1 MSIERAEAP
10 TKAEVAYR
18 ALRDAIRSGELPPG
32 ERLRLQDLARRLG
45 MSLTPVRDALRMLA
59 AHGLIEQR
67 ANLGAVVAQCT
78 PERAEDVYRLRLV
91 LEPMA
96 ARLAAEQAT
105 DAQLEI
111 MEGALRVLD
120 RAVAEGR
127 SQDITALNAD
137 FHRAVYSAA
146 RSHYLMD
153 FIDRL
158 WDGVPYQAISLVG
171 RAEASSD
178 QHHAIMD
185 ALRARD
191 GDRAAAH
198 MHAHISEAAEHTMSG
213 LTARAADVDTR

>member
-10 TKAEVAYR
+10 TKSEVAYR

-59 AHGLIEQR
+59 AHGLIEQK

-105 DAQLEI
+105 DAQLEE
-111 MEGALRVLD
+111 MAEALKVLD
-120 RAVAEGR
+120 RAVEDGR
-127 SQDITALNAD
+127 NEDITGLNVR
-137 FHRAVYSAA
+137 FHRTVYGAA
-146 RSHYLMD
+146 RSDYLMD

-158 WDGVPYQAISLVG
+158 WNGVPYQAISLVG
-171 RAEASSD
+171 RAHASSE
-178 QHHAIMD
+178 QHHAIMA
-185 ALRARD
+185 ALRDRD
-191 GDRAAAH
+191 GELAAEL
-198 MHAHISEAAEHTMSG
+198 MRAHIDEAAEHTMRQ
-213 LTARAADVDTR
+213 LTAETAAD